1 MNVTKSSLNVNLSD
15 SQITDLARPLV
26 GILQKFYE
34 DPKNEEDFQKM
45 ATQCRES
52 KRKPRRNLIRL
63 YGVLVGL
70 AVAGMAIGFAIGK
83 FTAPQKTVTITEKV
97 EVPVYESGALPKNA
111 DVFLYDIPLSDSLQ
125 RYIYEI
131 CAEKSVPVTL
141 ALAMIEHESGF
152 NPEVVSSTND
162 YGLMQINAVN
172 HDWLEEQYRTADF
185 LNPYQNA
192 FCGITIIGGY
202 IEKYGDYGKA
212 LMAYNMGDYG
222 AQKAWESGVTNTN
235 YSSTILELMQE
246 YEEVSHNAKHDG
258 A

>member
-1 MNVTKSSLNVNLSD
+1 
-15 SQITDLARPLV
+15 
-26 GILQKFYE
+26 
-34 DPKNEEDFQKM
+34 M

-258 A
+258 AERRKGRDPFLRA